1 MFVHFSRIE
10 FRKNIV
16 KIISMYYHAP
26 ITMLPW
32 ATAHVAYIKP
42 RYCVDQNSL

>member
-10 FRKNIV
+10 FRKNIGENY
-16 KIISMYYHAP
+16 MYYHAP